1 MTSAEY
7 LTKSI
12 KVKSEDIEDML
23 LDIYNI
29 DVNNYEKI
37 INIIIKLFNTKYIL
51 YKKYINE
58 IKNIKNFITREYKN
72 IIYFIYDDIHNNIK
86 YNIKNSTLKFLD
98 VKRFDLDENKS
109 TNITLSR
116 YKNNNIDGLNCYN
129 FNLYPN
135 IT

>member
-1 MTSAEY
+1 
-7 LTKSI
+7 
-12 KVKSEDIEDML
+12 ML

-29 DVNNYEKI
+29 DVNNYDKV
-37 INIIIKLFNTKYIL
+37 INIILNLFN
-51 YKKYINE
+51 
-58 IKNIKNFITREYKN
+58 KNFITSEYKN
-72 IIYFIYDDIHNNIK
+72 IIYFIYDDIHKNIK

-98 VKRFDLDENKS
+98 VKRFNLDEYKS
-109 TNITLSR
+109 TNITLLR